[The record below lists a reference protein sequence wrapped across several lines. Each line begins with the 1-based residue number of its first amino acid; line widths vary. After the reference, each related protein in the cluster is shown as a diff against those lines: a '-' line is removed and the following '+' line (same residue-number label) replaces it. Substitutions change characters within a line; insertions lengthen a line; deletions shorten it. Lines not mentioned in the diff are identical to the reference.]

1 MNREKRIEQ
10 RAYEIWESEGRPH
23 GRHGD
28 HWQRAEAEVAREEGR
43 DAQSVTPAPVADA
56 KMAKAIAQHASK
68 EKTPVAKKAA
78 ATKRASGTGTAA
90 AKKAAPRKA
99 KPAVG
104 KDALH

>member
-10 RAYEIWESEGRPH
+10 RAYEIWESEGRPD
-23 GRHGD
+23 GRHSD
-28 HWQRAEAEVAREEGR
+28 HWQRAESEVAREEGR
-43 DAQSVTPAPVADA
+43 AAQSVTPAPQAEA
-56 KMAKAIAQHASK
+56 KMAKAIAEQASK

-78 ATKRASGTGTAA
+78 AAKRASGSGAAA